1 MAEQQ
6 KKGDKCLQYIQSHGY
21 QPNEEVC
28 VLYRRNGQSYW
39 VHGYSIFNPH
49 KIVSNPNGATV
60 IEWEVIKDQLP
71 VVTTTN
77 KIFVKPA
84 GFALSRIKRK
94 SEVPK
99 SYSFHEVFK

>member
-28 VLYRRNGQSYW
+28 VLYQRNGQSYW

-60 IEWEVIKDQLP
+60 IEWEVVINQVP
-71 VVTTTN
+71 TVRTAN
-77 KIFVKPA
+77 KIYIKPMGFPSHRVKRA
-84 GFALSRIKRK
+84 
-94 SEVPK
+94 SEISK